1 MNMDIDEY
9 LEHNDHDVA
18 PRYPNNMHGAV
29 QNSFE
34 LDPFDFRNS
43 YDNNVA
49 FDVFGNNNRNG
60 GQGSLPLFNGDEQQR
75 FFAPSG
81 FHGHLS
87 SPNSQ
92 QGHEQH
98 QLAMP
103 SGFNGHSFHHNAQ
116 HDQDPYAGKV
126 QDVSDSIEHDH
137 TAPEEGDD
145 EDEVLLKNEERD
157 SDDEFEEDDEYAE
170 ADEEA
175 EEEEHGQKKRDKR
188 KPYSGTRSLIRWH
201 TGQDQ
206 LALMALIYELEMDNV
221 TIPYGRVCRH
231 IQADTGPAGHALSQH
246 LTKARKARIYFGLP
260 VPPLVPSKRKTDA
273 DKLGNVKEKDI
284 KVWSTLTYTKPGR
297 DDQANGAPGTMLPY
311 YTPLPIPG
319 KPDLAHFD
327 PISGTEVNMPR
338 PHPETP
344 AKAPRTSKPVSAP
357 SKKKGKQT
365 VKEDADKEE
374 RTPVVSTEKKGRSH
388 KKVVKVEE
396 DDDATYNE
404 KPTRKGQNTPAA
416 SKRKPATK
424 AATKD
429 TPSKPKGVTKSKKT
443 PSTLNKKL
451 SVMAIHSPAVNL
463 EQATTPSKK
472 SRAPRN
478 KAKVNTAPVLED
490 STTSKTVPAAI
501 NEAEISDQSY
511 GRVNMNA
518 PSMPVQSLGNML
530 ADLPPDQFQ
539 MGRHQASQSFDS
551 QSTMS
556 TVPSQSMLDTSAQF
570 MPNNFHLQMSSN
582 YPAHSYPS
590 NGYGHHMMSSNNSSF
605 AHGHDVSAMVPGA
618 KEQEIWRSG
627 PQGQGGYSM
636 QQYNDGH
643 GHGYG
648 NAQSNGPGPFGLG
661 IMNSTALMPREP
673 IQLEN
678 ELGNYSFASGPASN
692 MVAQQQLYSD
702 DSAQMQSDGND
713 MKPNMEQYTGGFT
726 DVSNFG
732 DGSNIYNDFN

>member
-1 MNMDIDEY
+1 LVSTVKAPYTMNMDIDEY
-9 LEHNDHDVA
+9 LEQNDHDVA

-29 QNSFE
+29 QNGFE
-34 LDPFDFRNS
+34 LDSFNFRNS
-43 YDNNVA
+43 YDNNLA
-49 FDVFGNNNRNG
+49 FDVFGKDNRNG

-81 FHGHLS
+81 FDGHS
-87 SPNSQ
+87 SPPISQ

-103 SGFNGHSFHHNAQ
+103 SRFDGLSFHHNAQ
-116 HDQDPYAGKV
+116 HDQGPSAGKV
-126 QDVSDSIEHDH
+126 QNISDSIEHDN
-137 TAPEEGDD
+137 TAPEE
-145 EDEVLLKNEERD
+145 EDEEDEILLKNEERD
-157 SDDEFEEDDEYAE
+157 SDDEFEEDDEYDE

-175 EEEEHGQKKRDKR
+175 EEEEDGQKKRDKR

-201 TGQDQ
+201 TGKDQ

-221 TIPYGRVCRH
+221 TIPYGR
-231 IQADTGPAGHALSQH
+231 H
-246 LTKARKARIYFGLP
+246 LTKARKARIYYGLP

-273 DKLGNVKEKDI
+273 DKLENVTEKDI
-284 KVWSTLTYTKPGR
+284 KVWSTLTYTKSGR
-297 DDQANGAPGTMLPY
+297 DDQADGVPGTMPPY
-311 YTPLPIPG
+311 YTPLPIAG
-319 KPDLAHFD
+319 KPEVPYFD
-327 PISGTEVNMPR
+327 PIRGTEVNMPR
-338 PHPETP
+338 PRPETP
-344 AKAPRTSKPVSAP
+344 AKAPRALKPASAP

-374 RTPVVSTEKKGRSH
+374 INPVVSTEKKGRSH

-396 DDDATYNE
+396 DDDATYSE
-404 KPTRKGQNTPAA
+404 KPARKGQNTPAA
-416 SKRKPATK
+416 LKRKPAAKPATK
-424 AATKD
+424 A

-451 SVMAIHSPAVNL
+451 SAMAVHSPEANL

-472 SRAPRN
+472 SRAPRK
-478 KAKVNTAPVLED
+478 KAKVNAAPVLED
-490 STTSKTVPAAI
+490 STASETVPAAI
-501 NEAEISDQSY
+501 NEAEKSGQSY
-511 GRVNMNA
+511 GRVSMNA
-518 PSMPVQSLGNML
+518 PSMPVQSLENML
-530 ADLPPDQFQ
+530 ADLPSDQFQ
-539 MGRHQASQSFDS
+539 MGRHQAGQSFDS

-570 MPNNFHLQMSSN
+570 IPNNFHLQMQNN
-582 YPAHSYPS
+582 YPAHSYPN
-590 NGYGHHMMSSNNSSF
+590 NGYGHHMMPSHNSSF
-605 AHGHDVSAMVPGA
+605 AHGHDVSAMVPGG
-618 KEQEIWRSG
+618 KEQEIWRFG

-636 QQYNDGH
+636 QQQYNNGH

-648 NAQSNGPGPFGLG
+648 NAPSNGPGPFGLG

-678 ELGNYSFASGPASN
+678 ELGNYSFAGGPTSGPPSN
-692 MVAQQQLYSD
+692 MLAQQQFYSD

-732 DGSNIYNDFN
+732 DGSNIFNDYK

>member
-1 MNMDIDEY
+1 STMNMDIDEY
-9 LEHNDHDVA
+9 LKHTDHDVA
-18 PRYPNNMHGAV
+18 PRYPNNMHDVV

-34 LDPFDFRNS
+34 LDPFNFRNS
-43 YDNNVA
+43 YDNNVT
-49 FDVFGNNNRNG
+49 FDVFATNNTNG
-60 GQGSLPLFNGDEQQR
+60 GQGSLNLFNSDEQQR
-75 FFAPSG
+75 FFASSG
-81 FHGHLS
+81 FDGHLS

-92 QGHEQH
+92 QGHKQH

-103 SGFNGHSFHHNAQ
+103 SGFDGHSFHYNAQ
-116 HDQDPYAGKV
+116 YDQDPSAGKV
-126 QDVSDSIEHDH
+126 QDISDSIEYDS
-137 TAPEEGDD
+137 TAPEEEDD
-145 EDEVLLKNEERD
+145 EDEIVLKNEERD
-157 SDDEFEEDDEYAE
+157 SDDEFEEDDEFAE

-221 TIPYGRVCRH
+221 TIPYGR
-231 IQADTGPAGHALSQH
+231 H
-246 LTKARKARIYFGLP
+246 LTKARKARIYHGLP
-260 VPPLVPSKRKTDA
+260 VPPLYPSKRKTDA
-273 DKLGNVKEKDI
+273 DKLGNVTEKDI

-297 DDQANGAPGTMLPY
+297 DDQADDALGTMPPL

-319 KPDLAHFD
+319 KPGLPHFD
-327 PISGTEVNMPR
+327 PITGTEVNMPR

-344 AKAPRTSKPVSAP
+344 AKAPRASKPASAP

-365 VKEDADKEE
+365 IKEDADKEE
-374 RTPVVSTEKKGRSH
+374 STPVVSTEKKGRSH

-396 DDDATYNE
+396 DDDATYSE

-416 SKRKPATK
+416 SKRKPAAKPATK
-424 AATKD
+424 A

-451 SVMAIHSPAVNL
+451 SVMAIHSPEANL

-472 SRAPRN
+472 SRAPRK
-478 KAKVNTAPVLED
+478 KAKVNAVPVLED
-490 STTSKTVPAAI
+490 STTSGTVPATI
-501 NEAEISDQSY
+501 NEAEISGQRY
-511 GRVNMNA
+511 GRASMNA
-518 PSMPVQSLGNML
+518 PSMPVQSLENML
-530 ADLPPDQFQ
+530 ADLPSDQFQ
-539 MGRHQASQSFDS
+539 MGRHQAGQSFDS

-570 MPNNFHLQMSSN
+570 NPNNFHLQMSNN
-582 YPAHSYPS
+582 YPAHNFPS
-590 NGYGHHMMSSNNSSF
+590 NDYGHHMMPSHNSSF
-605 AHGHDVSAMVPGA
+605 AHGHDVSAMVSGG
-618 KEQEIWRSG
+618 KEQEIWRFG

-678 ELGNYSFASGPASN
+678 ELGNYSFASGPANGPASN
-692 MVAQQQLYSD
+692 MLAQQQLYTD
-702 DSAQMQSDGND
+702 DSTQMQSDGND

-726 DVSNFG
+726 EVSNFG
-732 DGSNIYNDFN
+732 DGSNVYNDFN

>member
-1 MNMDIDEY
+1 LVNTVKASYTMNMDMDIDEY
-9 LEHNDHDVA
+9 LEHTDHDVA
-18 PRYPNNMHGAV
+18 PRYPNNMHDAV

-34 LDPFDFRNS
+34 LDPFNFRNS

-60 GQGSLPLFNGDEQQR
+60 GQGSFPLFNGDEQQQ

-81 FHGHLS
+81 FDGHS
-87 SPNSQ
+87 SAPNSQ

-98 QLAMP
+98 QLVMP
-103 SGFNGHSFHHNAQ
+103 SGFDGHSFHHNA
-116 HDQDPYAGKV
+116 HYDQGPSVGKV
-126 QDVSDSIEHDH
+126 QDSSNSIEHDN
-137 TAPEEGDD
+137 TAPEGEDD
-145 EDEVLLKNEERD
+145 EDEIPLKNEERD
-157 SDDEFEEDDEYAE
+157 FDDEFEEDDEYAE

-175 EEEEHGQKKRDKR
+175 EEEEHGHKKRDKR

-206 LALMALIYELEMDNV
+206 LALMALIYELEMDSV

-231 IQADTGPAGHALSQH
+231 IQADTGSAGHALSQH

-273 DKLGNVKEKDI
+273 DKLENVKEKDI
-284 KVWSTLTYTKPGR
+284 K
-297 DDQANGAPGTMLPY
+297 ANGAPGTMLPY
-311 YTPLPIPG
+311 YTPLPIPD
-319 KPDLAHFD
+319 KPGLPHFD
-327 PISGTEVNMPR
+327 PITGTEANMPR

-344 AKAPRTSKPVSAP
+344 AKAPRASKPASAP

-374 RTPVVSTEKKGRSH
+374 STPVVSTEKKGRSH

-396 DDDATYNE
+396 DDDATYSE

-416 SKRKPATK
+416 SKRKPAAKPATK
-424 AATKD
+424 A

-451 SVMAIHSPAVNL
+451 SVMAIHSPEANL

-472 SRAPRN
+472 SRAPRK
-478 KAKVNTAPVLED
+478 KAKVNAAPVLED
-490 STTSKTVPAAI
+490 STTSGTVPAAL
-501 NEAEISDQSY
+501 NEAEISGQSY
-511 GRVNMNA
+511 GRVSMNA
-518 PSMPVQSLGNML
+518 PSMPVQSLENML
-530 ADLPPDQFQ
+530 ADLPSDQFRL
-539 MGRHQASQSFDS
+539 GRHQAGQSFDS

-570 MPNNFHLQMSSN
+570 NPNNFHLQMSNS

-590 NGYGHHMMSSNNSSF
+590 NGYGHHMMPSHNSSF
-605 AHGHDVSAMVPGA
+605 AHGHDVSAMVSGG
-618 KEQEIWRSG
+618 KEQEIWRFG

-636 QQYNDGH
+636 QQYSDGH
-643 GHGYG
+643 GHSYG

-692 MVAQQQLYSD
+692 MLAQQQLYTD
-702 DSAQMQSDGND
+702 DSTQTQSDAND

-726 DVSNFG
+726 DVSNVG